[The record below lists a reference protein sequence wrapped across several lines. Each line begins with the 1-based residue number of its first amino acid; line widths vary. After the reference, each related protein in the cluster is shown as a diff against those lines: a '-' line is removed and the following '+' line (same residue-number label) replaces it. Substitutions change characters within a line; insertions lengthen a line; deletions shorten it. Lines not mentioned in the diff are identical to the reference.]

1 MPCESCHC
9 QFTVFK
15 RKKPCTECKR
25 LFCTNCL
32 VKKRER
38 IICERCLVF
47 TKRPISKTELL
58 ALKPKDLIF
67 FLQSK
72 HISTDGCLE
81 KEELVNLVMIHVN
94 NSNSSR
100 NHNQSDDSIFD
111 DNITNPFDQIKQTC
125 QNLFT
130 SFSEKIAADLNFD
143 TKAATSS
150 SATVTVNQNIS
161 NQPRSS
167 AAIPL
172 NNIYSNSCSSSSA
185 SSQIYSNIPQ
195 QPTNKNIPSNS
206 TSTNTSS
213 SGPAS
218 PISLDSNG
226 SSANGGIRTNNIP
239 TSPNHDLR
247 NNIPSVHI
255 NKPKNK
261 NHNIYDNSTT
271 TTTTSGCECSD
282 DETIH
287 KFQNNYK
294 KSSPGTSRQ
303 VDGLQNINPT
313 TSIIN
318 DGGPDSSNTSSFE
331 ELGQAAG
338 TSSDT
343 DNWQFIQGCDEINSL
358 KQDEPSTNSS
368 IDLNTIPFTQH
379 SATQLNSTGISPAK
393 KLTRRRSDTFLNRAT
408 NNTTENDISDDAKET
423 NFIGG
428 EESSRKRSRTC
439 CNKCGKSKN
448 NLKKYVQRL
457 RAKLDYSNTSEEE
470 KREQLEAFLKFL
482 ENRNSLDISDD
493 ETEVMTTP
501 IVQEEIIHIETP
513 VIHIEP
519 ADFLAGME
527 GIHVYPVDEDDG
539 NSEEE
544 RRRLNARAHS
554 KLDEVSSK

>member
-1 MPCESCHC
+1 MPCENCHS

-15 RKKPCTECKR
+15 RKKPCNECRR
-25 LFCTNCL
+25 LFCNVCL
-32 VKKRER
+32 VKKKER

-67 FLQSK
+67 YLQSK

-100 NHNQSDDSIFD
+100 NQPDSSFD
-111 DNITNPFDQIKQTC
+111 ENITNPFDQIKQTC

-130 SFSEKIAADLNFD
+130 SFSEKIAADLNFE
-143 TKAATSS
+143 TKPSS
-150 SATVTVNQNIS
+150 SAATNIS

-167 AAIPL
+167 NSVPL
-172 NNIYSNSCSSSSA
+172 NNIYSSSSSSA
-185 SSQIYSNIPQ
+185 SSQ
-195 QPTNKNIPSNS
+195 QPTNKNIPS
-206 TSTNTSS
+206 NTSS

-218 PISLDSNG
+218 PISLDSNV
-226 SSANGGIRTNNIP
+226 SSVNGVRINP
-239 TSPNHDLR
+239 TSPVL
-247 NNIPSVHI
+247 PSVHT

-261 NHNIYDNSTT
+261 NHNIFDSSTGT
-271 TTTTSGCECSD
+271 GSGCDCSD
-282 DETIH
+282 DEVIH

-303 VDGLQNINPT
+303 GQVNNPT
-313 TSIIN
+313 TSISN
-318 DGGPDSSNTSSFE
+318 GGPDSSNTSSFE

-338 TSSDT
+338 TSSDA
-343 DNWQFIQGCDEINSL
+343 DNWQFIQGCDEINST
-358 KQDEPSTNSS
+358 KQEEPSTNSS
-368 IDLNTIPFTQH
+368 IDLNQIPFTQH

-408 NNTTENDISDDAKET
+408 NNPTENDISDESEDV
-423 NFIGG
+423 NFIG

-482 ENRNSLDISDD
+482 ENRSSLDISDD
-493 ETEVMTTP
+493 DDIDVTTP
-501 IVQEEIIHIETP
+501 VVQEERIRIETP

-519 ADFLAGME
+519 ADFLGGME
-527 GIHVYPVDEDDG
+527 GIHVYPVDENEG

-554 KLDEVSSK
+554 KLDEVTSK

>member
-1 MPCESCHC
+1 MPCESCRS

-32 VKKRER
+32 VKKKER

-47 TKRPISKTELL
+47 TKRPLSKTELL

-67 FLQSK
+67 YLQSK

-94 NSNSSR
+94 NSNSSI
-100 NHNQSDDSIFD
+100 NQQTNSSFD
-111 DNITNPFDQIKQTC
+111 DNTTNPFDQIKQTC

-130 SFSEKIAADLNFD
+130 SFSEKIAADLNFE
-143 TKAATSS
+143 TKPSS
-150 SATVTVNQNIS
+150 SATAGNIS

-167 AAIPL
+167 AAPP
-172 NNIYSNSCSSSSA
+172 NNIYSNSASSSSA

-195 QPTNKNIPSNS
+195 QPINKTIPS
-206 TSTNTSS
+206 NTSS

-218 PISLDSNG
+218 PISFDSG
-226 SSANGGIRTNNIP
+226 SSSVNGLRTNIIP

-247 NNIPSVHI
+247 NSIPSVHTT
-255 NKPKNK
+255 KPKNK
-261 NHNIYDNSTT
+261 NHNIYETT
-271 TTTTSGCECSD
+271 TTTTGSGCECSD
-282 DETIH
+282 DEVIH

-303 VDGLQNINPT
+303 GQANPT
-313 TSIIN
+313 TTSISN
-318 DGGPDSSNTSSFE
+318 GGPDSSNTSSFE
-331 ELGQAAG
+331 ELGQVAG

-343 DNWQFIQGCDEINSL
+343 DNWQFIQGCDDINQR
-358 KQDEPSTNSS
+358 KQNEPSINSS
-368 IDLNTIPFTQH
+368 IDLNSIPFTQH
-379 SATQLNSTGISPAK
+379 SATQLNSKGILPAK

-408 NNTTENDISDDAKET
+408 TTTTENDISDESGEV
-423 NFIGG
+423 NFID
-428 EESSRKRSRTC
+428 EESSRKRSRTS

-457 RAKLDYSNTSEEE
+457 RAKLDYSNTTEEE

-482 ENRNSLDISDD
+482 ENRSSLDISDD
-493 ETEVMTTP
+493 EQEVTTP
-501 IVQEEIIHIETP
+501 VVQEEIIHIETP
-513 VIHIEP
+513 PVIHIEP
-519 ADFLAGME
+519 ADFLGGME
-527 GIHVYPVDEDDG
+527 GIHVYPVDEDEG

-544 RRRLNARAHS
+544 RRRLNARAHQ

>member
-1 MPCESCHC
+1 MPCESCRC

-32 VKKRER
+32 VKKKER

-67 FLQSK
+67 YLQSK

-100 NHNQSDDSIFD
+100 NHPDSSFD
-111 DNITNPFDQIKQTC
+111 ENITNPFDQIKQTC

-143 TKAATSS
+143 TKASS
-150 SATVTVNQNIS
+150 SATTTTNANQQNIS

-167 AAIPL
+167 AAPP

-185 SSQIYSNIPQ
+185 SSQIYSNVPQ
-195 QPTNKNIPSNS
+195 QPTNKNIPS
-206 TSTNTSS
+206 NTSS

-218 PISLDSNG
+218 PISLDSNV
-226 SSANGGIRTNNIP
+226 SSVNGIRNTNIP
-239 TSPNHDLR
+239 TSPSHDLR
-247 NNIPSVHI
+247 NSIPSVHTT
-255 NKPKNK
+255 KPKNK
-261 NHNIYDNSTT
+261 NHNIYENSTT
-271 TTTTSGCECSD
+271 ASGCECSD

-303 VDGLQNINPT
+303 GQVNPSV
-313 TSIIN
+313 SISN
-318 DGGPDSSNTSSFE
+318 GGPDSSNTSSFE

-343 DNWQFIQGCDEINSL
+343 DNWQFIQGCDDINSR
-358 KQDEPSTNSS
+358 KQEEPSINSS

-379 SATQLNSTGISPAK
+379 SATQLNSTGILPAK

-408 NNTTENDISDDAKET
+408 NNTADDISDESGEV
-423 NFIGG
+423 NFIG
-428 EESSRKRSRTC
+428 EESSRKRCRTS

-457 RAKLDYSNTSEEE
+457 RAKLDYTNTTEEE

-482 ENRNSLDISDD
+482 ENRSSLDISDE
-493 ETEVMTTP
+493 ETETDITTP
-501 IVQEEIIHIETP
+501 VVQEEIIHVETP
-513 VIHIEP
+513 LIHIEP
-519 ADFLAGME
+519 ADFLGGME
-527 GIHVYPVDEDDG
+527 GIHVYPVDEDEG

-544 RRRLNARAHS
+544 RRRLNARAHK